1 MEGHIIAKVGEGESQ
16 DTWTVPN
23 ILRVARTEGKF
34 NWNAFGGVR
43 IYWAVC
49 SLPILFSRM
58 RSSVAY
64 LSILVVIDEKGG
76 DTVDCKRPRFR
87 QMDTFMIDELDY
99 VRDMFA
105 SEICC

>member
-1 MEGHIIAKVGEGESQ
+1 
-16 DTWTVPN
+16 
-23 ILRVARTEGKF
+23 
-34 NWNAFGGVR
+34 
-43 IYWAVC
+43 
-49 SLPILFSRM
+49 M

-99 VRDMFA
+99 VQYMFA